1 MSAPRTG
8 SVLDDA
14 RWAALLTR
22 RAFEPDAVAAAWA
35 TRRRRPMLRS
45 ADERLFVVAADH
57 PARGALAV
65 GADPLAMADR
75 RGLLTRLLTALAHP
89 RVDGVLATPDVLDE
103 LVLLGALD
111 DVLAIGSLNR
121 GGIAG
126 AVWELDDPVTAHDVP
141 AVLAQGLDGLKMLLR
156 LDVGDP
162 GTLPTITACAAAVSA
177 CAAAGVPAV
186 VEPLPYH
193 RVEGKLVLER
203 TAPALVRAVAV
214 AAGLGSSSAHTWLKL
229 PAWESTEQACAAS
242 TLPVLVLGG
251 APSGDLAADLAS
263 WGRALTV
270 PTVRGLVVG
279 RALLYPPDGD
289 VHAAVDAAARVLAAA
304 S

>member
-22 RAFEPDAVAAAWA
+22 RAFEPEAVAAAWA
-35 TRRRRPMLRS
+35 ARRRRPMLR
-45 ADERLFVVAADH
+45 AAHDRLLVVAADH

-75 RGLLTRLLTALAHP
+75 RSLLTRLLTALAHP

-156 LDVGDP
+156 LDLDDS
-162 GTLPTITACAAAVSA
+162 GTLPTITACATAVSA
-177 CAAAGVPAV
+177 CATAGVPAV

-242 TLPVLVLGG
+242 TLPALVLGG

-263 WGRALTV
+263 WGRALAV

-289 VHAAVDAAARVLAAA
+289 VHAAVDAAARVMAAA